1 MIFLQS
7 SIINAQETFYDLIK
21 PGNFQV
27 GFQDTVIFDPQFDY
41 EAYNYSGK
49 KPFFIQVWHP
59 IEEKQKPLFNGEN
72 DPLLIKDFFEGK
84 QYPGLQSVQQQIKK
98 NNKEVFIRD
107 FIAENLHTGQENDF
121 ETYSYDDVFNLITQL
136 KTQSTFSAI
145 NKITGFPVII
155 YHHGSQS
162 NSFENFAMAEYFASR
177 GFIFIASNFH
187 LPYENSIWGLKPY
200 DKLVKNEDEESLR
213 TILKFARSISS
224 SPYIFFIGHSLGAQM
239 GFRTFDRD
247 SSIKGMVSLETTIE
261 FKNDYEKI
269 KEMWPEVFQKIVTEK
284 ANYPF
289 PVLLCAATGQE
300 RPFYFFDRL
309 NAPQITFAPTKEE
322 FEHNAYTSL
331 FYLRYFLSDKVLQ
344 PDKDIL
350 KDRLNL
356 YRKHLELINQF
367 ITQVIA
373 HVQKKNKET
382 VFVNTD

>member
-1 MIFLQS
+1 MKKSLIIICLIFLQS

-121 ETYSYDDVFNLITQL
+121 ETYSYDDIFNLITQL

-247 SSIKGMVSLETTIE
+247 SSI
-261 FKNDYEKI
+261 
-269 KEMWPEVFQKIVTEK
+269 
-284 ANYPF
+284 
-289 PVLLCAATGQE
+289 
-300 RPFYFFDRL
+300 
-309 NAPQITFAPTKEE
+309 
-322 FEHNAYTSL
+322 
-331 FYLRYFLSDKVLQ
+331 
-344 PDKDIL
+344 
-350 KDRLNL
+350 
-356 YRKHLELINQF
+356 
-367 ITQVIA
+367 
-373 HVQKKNKET
+373 
-382 VFVNTD
+382 